1 MKINIPLPFD
11 RTTDP
16 EQFLTMDAVQEV
28 GAALDRAGFH
38 AGLVTDHPCPTGR
51 WLDTGGHHAQAPFV
65 MLALLAAATT
75 KIRLQTGILVLPY
88 RNPFIVARDAAT
100 LDRYSNG
107 RLTLSFGAGY
117 LKGEYRAL
125 GVDFEQRNE
134 LMDEYMRALK
144 LSLTGQEFEFEGT
157 GYKAFGNR
165 ILPGP
170 VQKPHPPLL
179 VGGNSHRAIRR
190 AVELG
195 DGWNP
200 FFTVKSAAAAVATG
214 RGASNVT
221 RTAAL
226 ETEEDLAAGIA
237 YMKEHCEKVG
247 RKDIPEVILG
257 SITSPGEKWPTQQL
271 IDRLSRFAELG
282 VSGAAISV
290 DGHTRRE
297 WCDSAERLGED
308 VVSVFARDNTWARL

>member
-11 RTTDP
+11 RTKEA
-16 EQFLTMDAVQEV
+16 EQFLTMDAVREV
-28 GAALDRAGFH
+28 GAAVERAGFH
-38 AGLVTDHPCPTGR
+38 AALVTDHPCPTGR
-51 WLDTGGHHAQAPFV
+51 WLDAGGHQAQAPFV
-65 MLALLAAATT
+65 MLALLAAVTT

-88 RNPFIVARDAAT
+88 RNPFIVARDVAT

-107 RLTLSFGAGY
+107 RVTLSLGAGY

-144 LSLTGQEFEFEGT
+144 LSLTGEEFAFEGT

-190 AVELG
+190 VVELG

-200 FFTVKSAAAAVATG
+200 FFTTQVRCRGRRHRTG
-214 RGASNVT
+214 REQHHAYRRDGDGTGSDRGYRLHEGAL
-221 RTAAL
+221 R
-226 ETEEDLAAGIA
+226 E
-237 YMKEHCEKVG
+237 G
-247 RKDIPEVILG
+247 RPQGHARRD
-257 SITSPGEKWPTQQL
+257 PGRHQ
-271 IDRLSRFAELG
+271 
-282 VSGAAISV
+282 
-290 DGHTRRE
+290 
-297 WCDSAERLGED
+297 
-308 VVSVFARDNTWARL
+308 FAR